1 MKQNK
6 NCVAKESQKCTF
18 ADFFVNHID
27 LFVTLRQQ
35 KNAMVAK
42 EINQQKAAIYF
53 FYLSCVALTRVAGE
67 KGRVKGVPT
76 SFIGRF
82 CCIYKQSKIIFS
94 SKQ

>member
-42 EINQQKAAIYF
+42 EINQQKSRHLF
-53 FYLSCVALTRVAGE
+53 FLFVMCSSDKGGWREGESKGSAYQLYREILLYL
-67 KGRVKGVPT
+67 
-76 SFIGRF
+76 
-82 CCIYKQSKIIFS
+82 
-94 SKQ
+94 